1 MEWTSPWWLF
11 ATIVGSSFGLAY
23 IVYGRKAARYLFL
36 LTGGAILLLP
46 FFLRTTVGLWAG
58 SAAAV
63 VLPFVLIRL
72 GIDF

>member
-1 MEWTSPWWLF
+1 MEWMSPWWLF
-11 ATIVGSSFGLAY
+11 GVIFGSSLGLAY
-23 IVYGRKAARYLFL
+23 VVYGRKAARYLFL

-46 FFLRTTVGLWAG
+46 FFLRTTVALWAG
-58 SAAAV
+58 SAAGV